1 MNQSGGT
8 GVLSADLRGLGAVRT
23 LVLVDGR
30 RFIPAD
36 VTGLVDLATIPDSL
50 VERVEIITGGASAV
64 YGSDA
69 IAGAVNFI
77 LRDDFE
83 GAEFSAQ
90 YGETSRERWSE
101 PQDSTCCSVRTWL
114 TAAAT

>member
-1 MNQSGGT
+1 MRRSFEEAGGPGGLT
-8 GVLSADLRGLGAVRT
+8 AVSIRGGEANFT

-30 RFIPAD
+30 RYIPAD

-50 VERVEIITGGASAV
+50 IERVEIITGGASAV

-77 LRDDFE
+77 MRDDFE

-90 YGETSRERWSE
+90 YGETSESDGQNRKL
-101 PQDSTCCSVRTWL
+101 DVL
-114 TAAAT
+114 LGLKAA